1 MEGTAEKRGPAATV
15 AAERLAAL
23 RAELDRRGLDGF
35 VVPHADAH
43 QGEWMPARDAR
54 LAWLTGFTG
63 SAGAAV
69 VLGATAALF
78 VDGRYTLQ
86 AEAEVDGALYTRCHL
101 VREPVADW
109 LPGALAAGAR
119 LGFDPWLHGLDEAAR
134 LDTACAAAEATLV
147 AVDDNPIDAIW
158 ADQPPPPTAPA
169 VPHDIAHAGK
179 SAADKRREI
188 AAALVKQGLDAAVLT
203 ATESTAWLL
212 NIRGRDVPCVPVA
225 LAFSVIHADGTVD
238 LAIDPAKVDDALG
251 AHLGA
256 AVRVG
261 PPDGFGGVLDALG
274 AAGRK
279 VLVDRAVTPEW
290 VRRRLSAAG
299 AEIVRGRDPS
309 ALPRAVKNA
318 VEIDGMRRAHVRDGA
333 ALCRFLAWLGG
344 AGGAAAGGELTE
356 IAAAARLAEFRAAG
370 EHYAGPSF
378 ETISG
383 AGPNGAIVHYRVSPA
398 TDRRLEAG
406 MLYLVDSGGQ
416 YLDGTTDVTRTIAI
430 GAAGEEERRR
440 FTQVLKGHIAIARAR
455 FPAGTSGSQLDVL
468 ARQFLWADGVDYDHG
483 TGHGVGSYLRVHEG
497 PQGIATRPNAVAL
510 EPGMIVSNEP
520 GYYKTGAFGI
530 RIENLVVVVAL
541 DGPPGAER
549 EMRGF
554 ETLTLAPLD
563 RNLID
568 TALLTAD
575 ERTWIDT
582 YHARVRDTIT
592 PAVDAETAA
601 WLDQATAAL

>member
-1 MEGTAEKRGPAATV
+1 MQGTAENQLSAAAV
-15 AAERLAAL
+15 DRLAAL
-23 RAELDRRGLDGF
+23 RAELGRRGLDGF

-43 QGEWMPARDAR
+43 QGEWMPARDQR

-69 VLGATAALF
+69 VLAGEAALF

-86 AEAEVDGALYTRCHL
+86 AEAEVDGALYDLRHL

-109 LPGALAAGAR
+109 LRANLAADAR
-119 LGFDPWLHGLDEAAR
+119 VGFDPWLHGIDEAAR
-134 LDTACAAAEATLV
+134 IEKACTAVGATLI

-158 ADQPPPPTAPA
+158 DDQPPLPTGPA
-169 VPHDIAHAGK
+169 VPHDIAYAGK
-179 SAADKRREI
+179 SAATKRQEV
-188 AAALVKQGLDAAVLT
+188 ADGLTTAGADAAVMT

-238 LAIDPAKVDDALG
+238 LAIDPAKVDDALRD
-251 AHLGA
+251 HLGD

-261 PPDGFGGVLDALG
+261 PPDTFGAALDALG
-274 AAGRK
+274 VAGRK
-279 VLVDRAVTPEW
+279 VLVDSAVTPDW
-290 VRRRLSAAG
+290 VRRRLADAG
-299 AEIVRGRDPS
+299 AEVVRGRDPC
-309 ALPRAVKNA
+309 ALPRAVKNP
-318 VEIDGMRRAHVRDGA
+318 VEIDGMRRAHERDGA
-333 ALCRFLAWLGG
+333 ALCRFLAWLD
-344 AGGAAAGGELTE
+344 GAAAAGDLTE
-356 IAAAARLAEFRAAG
+356 IGAAARLADLRAAG
-370 EHYAGPSF
+370 DHYAGPSF

-383 AGPNGAIVHYRVSPA
+383 AGPDGAIVHYRVTPA
-398 TDRRLEAG
+398 TDRRLETG

-430 GAAGEEERRR
+430 GAPGDEERRR
-440 FTQVLKGHIAIARAR
+440 YTQVLKGHIAIARAR
-455 FPAGTSGSQLDVL
+455 FPAGTTGSQLDVL

-497 PQGIATRPNAVAL
+497 PHVSATRANAVHL

-530 RIENLVVVVAL
+530 RIENLVVVTAI
-541 DGPPGAER
+541 DDPPGAER

-554 ETLTLAPLD
+554 DTLTLAPLD

-575 ERTWIDT
+575 ERAWIDA
-582 YHARVRDTIT
+582 YHARVRETIT
-592 PAVDAETAA
+592 YAVDDDTAA
-601 WLDQATAAL
+601 WLEKAAAAL